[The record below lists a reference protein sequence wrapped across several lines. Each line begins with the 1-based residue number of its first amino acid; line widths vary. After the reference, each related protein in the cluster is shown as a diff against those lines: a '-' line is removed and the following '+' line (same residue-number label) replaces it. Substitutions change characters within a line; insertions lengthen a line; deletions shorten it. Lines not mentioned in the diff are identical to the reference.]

1 MSITGFDIENGLAS
15 CLVGVVR
22 LLVSKDEGHGT
33 RCMCSSK
40 KYIQTHGKSTCIAK
54 NQKLEGSEEGRGGGG
69 GVKLKTYREG
79 I

>member
-15 CLVGVVR
+15 CLVVVK

-40 KYIQTHGKSTCIAK
+40 KYIQTHGKSTCIAT
-54 NQKLEGSEEGRGGGG
+54 NQKLEGSEEGRGGGF
-69 GVKLKTYREG
+69 KLKTYREG